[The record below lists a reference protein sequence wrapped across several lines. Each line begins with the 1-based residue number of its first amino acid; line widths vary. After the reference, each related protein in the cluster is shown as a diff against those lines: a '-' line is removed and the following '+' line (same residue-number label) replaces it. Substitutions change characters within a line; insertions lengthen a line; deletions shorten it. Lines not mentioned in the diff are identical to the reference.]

1 MPKRVLD
8 IGNCDPDHHAIKR
21 LIEQEFDAVV
31 IRAHGPDDGLRAL
44 REQRYDLVLV
54 NRVMDRDG
62 SEGLPI
68 IQAMKQDAELA
79 EIPVLMITNY
89 PDHQETAIAAGAE
102 PGFGKRDLGK
112 EQTIA
117 LLAVHLA

>member
-1 MPKRVLD
+1 
-8 IGNCDPDHHAIKR
+8 
-21 LIEQEFDAVV
+21 
-31 IRAHGPDDGLRAL
+31 
-44 REQRYDLVLV
+44 
-54 NRVMDRDG
+54 MDRDG

>member
-1 MPKRVLD
+1 MPRRILD
-8 IGNCDPDHHAIKR
+8 IGNCDPDHHALKR
-21 LIEQEFDAVV
+21 LIEREFDAVV
-31 IRAHGPDDGLRAL
+31 VRAHGQNDSLRAL

-68 IQAMKQDAELA
+68 IQTIKQDPELDD
-79 EIPVLMITNY
+79 IPVLMITNY
-89 PDHQETAIAAGAE
+89 PEHQETAVAAGAE
-102 PGFGKRDLGK
+102 PGFGKRDLGT

-117 LLAVHLA
+117 LLAVYLA

>member
-21 LIEQEFDAVV
+21 LIEREFEAVV
-31 IRAHGPDDGLRAL
+31 VRSHGQDDSLRAL

-68 IQAMKQDAELA
+68 IQAMKQDADLA

-89 PDHQETAIAAGAE
+89 PDHQETAVAAGAE

-112 EQTIA
+112 GQTIA